1 MFQPQWEK
9 YIYIKKKI
17 CHRARSYKGIS
28 SLSEIVRRVF
38 PGSPVVKTLC
48 FQCKGHG
55 FDPWWRG

>member
-1 MFQPQWEK
+1 MQL
-9 YIYIKKKI
+9 KKI
-17 CHRARSYKGIS
+17 YHRARNYKGIS
-28 SLSEIVRRVF
+28 SLSEIVRKDF